1 MNSSIE
7 IRLDF
12 LPSLQRIVFLLQIGD
27 IMVVDAATMRKHTVL
42 NHFQTDMLNLVDFEF
57 SADRYKFL

>member
-12 LPSLQRIVFLLQIGD
+12 LPTFQRIVCLLQIGD
-27 IMVVDAATMRKHTVL
+27 ILMVDAATMRKHTVL
-42 NHFQTDMLNLVDFEF
+42 NHLQTDMLNLVDFEF